1 MTQSS
6 PSKPAASVEE
16 KAQHILDSLD
26 LEERVRVRKT
36 PNLLVVMAP
45 FWVWLG
51 GLIWL
56 PEATPGFV
64 RWAFNLTCWG
74 CFVFLLYQTVQA
86 VRAERAMSD
95 FKEKSSRR
103 EELEAL
109 AAKHRE
115 RQKNQSNP

>member
-1 MTQSS
+1 MTET
-6 PSKPAASVEE
+6 PSNKPNPSVEE
-16 KAQHILDSLD
+16 KGQHILDSLD

-36 PNLLVVMAP
+36 PNLLVVLAP
-45 FWVWLG
+45 FWVWLV

-56 PEATPGFV
+56 PETMPGFA
-64 RWAFNLTCWG
+64 RWAFNITCWG
-74 CFVFLLYQTVQA
+74 CFVYLLYQTVQA

-115 RQKNQSNP
+115 RQKNQSAP